1 MMYTLATLC
10 LALDEQVRMS
20 AFFANSSLPK
30 WLSIIFAGLLLT
42 GCASD
47 RYFMV
52 EKKDISQL
60 DESLTDQNQR
70 IVSLEQKTQ
79 EQLDSVAEQSKT
91 STQSILEAIS
101 KQAESFSC
109 PPIPTQSTCETNSR
123 NKQPQLKGTANRL
136 KGKVVVG
143 EVENFY
149 LADPGMVHV
158 ARIDSGAE
166 TSSLDA
172 RNITR
177 FERDG
182 VNWVRFDV
190 PKPDSAEF
198 VTLEREIS
206 RRVRIIQSS
215 TDESEKRVVVELQF
229 MIGDHHQQAEFTLT
243 NRQHLSHVV
252 LVGRNILRDVM
263 LIDVGKEYA
272 TELPSPLPHQSTV
285 GTP

>member
-1 MMYTLATLC
+1 MSGFLAHLN
-10 LALDEQVRMS
+10 LQ
-20 AFFANSSLPK
+20 K
-30 WLSIIFAGLLLT
+30 WLTVIVSALLLA

-60 DESLTDQNQR
+60 DESLSAQNQR
-70 IVSLEQKTQ
+70 IISLERKTL
-79 EQLDSVAEQSKT
+79 EQLDAIADQRQT

-101 KQAESFSC
+101 KQADNFSC
-109 PPIPTQSTCETNSR
+109 PPITEQTACNGTSTNNQSARKGTADR
-123 NKQPQLKGTANRL
+123 LKGTADRL
-136 KGKVVVG
+136 KGKVIVG

-149 LADPGMVHV
+149 LAQPGLIHV

-182 VNWVRFDV
+182 FNWVRFDV
-190 PKPDSAEF
+190 PVPDSDDF

-206 RRVRIIQSS
+206 RRVRIIQSTTEDS
-215 TDESEKRVVVELQF
+215 ESRAVVELQF
-229 MIGDHHQQAEFTLT
+229 MIGDHHQKAEFTLT
-243 NRQHLSHVV
+243 SREHLTHSV

-272 TELPSPLPHQSTV
+272 TELPSPLPHQSS
-285 GTP
+285 GEAP